1 VRFFDLSTKTDM
13 IVACICEIVNSF
25 CVFCAKINREN
36 AQKWAIFVG
45 LTGVKPLVVKC
56 EKYVIKIGV
65 SVIFWHIFGS
75 LQEKTSTKND
85 AARGVILLL
94 LLIINAG
101 YRAALEAIPHCDIA
115 FAPSPVYVTFFGVTF
130 CLSEDND
137 VMSDVVAGIVEVFVK

>member
-1 VRFFDLSTKTDM
+1 M

-75 LQEKTSTKND
+75 LQEN
-85 AARGVILLL
+85 
-94 LLIINAG
+94 
-101 YRAALEAIPHCDIA
+101 RAQKMTPLG
-115 FAPSPVYVTFFGVTF
+115 APFRFYY
-130 CLSEDND
+130 
-137 VMSDVVAGIVEVFVK
+137 